1 MHLHSTRF
9 GTVDIDPDTVLEF
22 AGGLIGLGGS
32 RWALLS
38 ASADAAFYWL
48 HSLDDPALALP
59 VTDPRRFFA
68 DFSLELPAAD
78 AERLGVDAAA
88 TAAEVYVTVCA
99 APDPADTV
107 ANLRAP
113 IVIHARR
120 GVQVINQAP
129 GMELRARLFPGAVTA
144 TASAA

>member
-1 MHLHSTRF
+1 MRLHSTRF

-32 RWALLS
+32 RWALLA

-68 DFSLELPAAD
+68 GFSLELPAAD

-88 TAAEVYVTVCA
+88 SGAEVYVTVCA
-99 APDPADTV
+99 APDPSDTV

-113 IVIHARR
+113 IVIHERR
-120 GVQVINQAP
+120 GAQVINQVP
-129 GMELRARLFPGAVTA
+129 GMELRARLFPGAVA
-144 TASAA
+144 AASAA